1 MSERRIDMFIEEL
14 RAKKEAVSRYKLKV
28 EGFRPIIC
36 PVKRSIVSP
45 INAGKAENRTIC
57 LSRNL
62 LQSNFFVLCC
72 YNKMK

>member
-57 LSRNL
+57 LRSKFVTKQFFCIML
-62 LQSNFFVLCC
+62 L
-72 YNKMK
+72 